1 MSSTVDTVDFDSRFD
16 AIMAAMAEGFAQ
28 QQAEIASLRKLLG
41 KKGRSRN
48 SASVGGDTPKR
59 PQQAHVAFTA
69 YAKDTWPEEYEAF
82 CAEFGRTPKI
92 LEGKSHCGGAVKFA
106 SIMRGTADEPGPH
119 AAEWETFRVDHA
131 ERLASAAAEEPEEG
145 SSSASSTSSGSKKS
159 RTLSPEEKER
169 RALVRKLETR
179 ELDTE
184 GTLEEL
190 RTRFEDY
197 EQAIQDEKDR
207 KKQKRE
213 AKTAAKPAAK
223 SAAKPVVKSIPAPSS
238 LLARA
243 TGAAKPAAKSTP
255 AKPTPAKSTTKPAV
269 KVVAKSGS
277 LLAKASNSA
286 APKSMTEELEEAA
299 AEEEETE
306 ETAPAAT
313 PTLVTKPFTFKKVKY
328 QASPDGYL
336 WLQAT
341 DGSRGE
347 YAGKIGDD
355 GKIDASASNP
365 FE

>member
-1 MSSTVDTVDFDSRFD
+1 MSTPVDTVDFDSRFD

-28 QQAEIASLRKLLG
+28 QQAEIVSLRKLLG

-82 CAEFGRTPKI
+82 CAEFGRTPKV

-119 AAEWETFRVDHA
+119 ADEWETFRVEHA
-131 ERLASAAAEEPEEG
+131 ERLASAATEEPEEG

-159 RTLSPEEKER
+159 RPLSPDEKER
-169 RALVRKLETR
+169 RALVRKLDTR

-184 GTLEEL
+184 GSLEEL
-190 RTRFEDY
+190 RARLAEY

-223 SAAKPVVKSIPAPSS
+223 PAAKSTPAPSS

-243 TGAAKPAAKSTP
+243 SSTAKPAPKPAAKPAAKSTP
-255 AKPTPAKSTTKPAV
+255 AKSTPKPAV

-286 APKSMTEELEEAA
+286 AAKSMAEELEEA
-299 AEEEETE
+299 EEETEETE

-313 PTLVTKPFTFKKVKY
+313 PALVTKPFTFKKVKY

-355 GKIDASASNP
+355 GKIDASAPNP